1 MVYIFDRITITKQY
15 FGNLYENI
23 NLEWNLYSYLYD
35 NLYHENENLT
45 WNLETALKI
54 NAYGE

>member
-23 NLEWNLYSYLYD
+23 NLEWTVYSYLYD

-54 NAYGE
+54 NVDGE

>member
-15 FGNLYENI
+15 FGNLFENT
-23 NLEWNLYSYLYD
+23 NLEWDLYSYLYD

>member
-1 MVYIFDRITITKQY
+1 MVYIFDQITITKQY

-54 NAYGE
+54 NVDGE